1 MQIGSLIPRGVK
13 RLLKSVLFLGLRF
26 KWNYGRSSSV
36 GISKRVHFL
45 VVKDDKYVPA
55 VRVAI
60 ESFLYWNSSSTA
72 VVHCDGLTFK
82 ALNSSLRRPIQRG
95 RVKVVHHIPND
106 KPWQVSKMDLILS
119 LNGTDEVYMDSDLRW
134 NGPCPKL
141 IGPLFY
147 VYEFELANHP
157 DFVDLSRDLLSKT
170 WPAAQMYN
178 TSFVYFDNLPLHEQ
192 QINQV
197 YRLYSNIN
205 DWSKNTNIEEARKNS
220 FERLSEQIA
229 VSVVICSALKIG
241 SLKSADSRADGQF
254 VESSYLGATGLGF

>member
-1 MQIGSLIPRGVK
+1 MPRGIK

-45 VVKDDKYVPA
+45 VVKDVKYIPA

-60 ESFLYWNSSSTA
+60 ESFLYWNSNSTA
-72 VVHCDGLTFK
+72 VVHCDGLTLK
-82 ALNSSLRRPIQRG
+82 ALNSSLRRLIQRG
-95 RVKVVHHIPND
+95 KVEVVCHILND
-106 KPWQVSKMDLILS
+106 KPWQVSKIDLILS

-141 IGPLFY
+141 MGPLFY

-157 DFVDLSRDLLSKT
+157 DFIDLSRDLLSKT

-178 TSFVYFDNLPLHEQ
+178 TSFVYFHNFSLHEQ
-192 QINQV
+192 QINQI
-197 YRLYSNIN
+197 YQLYSNIN
-205 DWSKNTNIEEARKNS
+205 EWSKAANIGEARKHS
-220 FERLSEQIA
+220 FVRLSEQIA
-229 VSVVICSALKIG
+229 ISVVICCTLEIG

>member
-1 MQIGSLIPRGVK
+1 MPRGIK

-26 KWNYGRSSSV
+26 KWKYGRSSSV

-60 ESFLYWNSSSTA
+60 ESFLYWNSNSTA
-72 VVHCDGLTFK
+72 VIHCDGLTFK
-82 ALNSSLRRPIQRG
+82 ALNSSLRRLIKRG
-95 RVKVVHHIPND
+95 KVKVVRHIPND
-106 KPWQVSKMDLILS
+106 KPWQVSKIDLIVS

-141 IGPLFY
+141 IGPLLY

-170 WPAAQMYN
+170 WPAAQMHN
-178 TSFVYFDNLPLHEQ
+178 TSFVYFDNFSLHEQ
-192 QINQV
+192 EINQI
-197 YRLYSNIN
+197 YQLFSNIN
-205 DWSKNTNIEEARKNS
+205 EWSKTTKIEEARRNS

-229 VSVVICSALKIG
+229 ISVVICSALKIG
-241 SLKSADSRADGQF
+241 SLKFTDSRVDGQF